1 MPRSILDAVREGHWD
16 FEPRPCAQFTFKP
29 TEALPGSHEK
39 LEILCERVR
48 SGLPLWHPEDRR
60 FYVSRGTHWDS

>member
-1 MPRSILDAVREGHWD
+1 MPRSILDAVRAGHWD
-16 FEPRPCAQFTFKP
+16 FEPRPCSQITFKP

-60 FYVSRGTHWDS
+60 YYASR